1 MATLKLEIVTPE
13 AIAFS
18 EDVEMVTLP
27 AIGGQIGI
35 YPQHVRL
42 ITQMV
47 PGELIAT
54 RNGNESL
61 IAVGEGLVAVSGD
74 RVEILT
80 DMAIRAEEL
89 DAAKVEEARKR
100 AKARREEKI
109 ADESVA
115 TLNASVVRSLAHLPR
130 SQTPSAVL
138 NASDFAAHAV
148 VRPSRPPRESALR
161 IIAAGASAAPRR
173 SGSGGAG
180 TTRPVNTGR
189 ERASCVDSRSAL
201 PVPSAPTALIW
212 PVLARRADGIGVAL
226 LSPSPGV
233 PEDGAGTRDDSGREV
248 DARVQTIAGC
258 GGVARNGSTRAFSAA
273 G

>member
-1 MATLKLEIVTPE
+1 MSTLKLEIITPE

-27 AIGGQIGI
+27 AVSGQIGI

-42 ITQMV
+42 ITQMM

-54 RNGNESL
+54 TNGNETL

-115 TLNASVVRSLAHLPR
+115 TLNASVVRSLAHLRVHKR
-130 SQTPSAVL
+130 SRQS
-138 NASDFAAHAV
+138 
-148 VRPSRPPRESALR
+148 
-161 IIAAGASAAPRR
+161 
-173 SGSGGAG
+173 
-180 TTRPVNTGR
+180 
-189 ERASCVDSRSAL
+189 
-201 PVPSAPTALIW
+201 
-212 PVLARRADGIGVAL
+212 
-226 LSPSPGV
+226 
-233 PEDGAGTRDDSGREV
+233 
-248 DARVQTIAGC
+248 
-258 GGVARNGSTRAFSAA
+258 
-273 G
+273 

>member
-1 MATLKLEIVTPE
+1 MATLKLEIITPE

-54 RNGNESL
+54 RNGSESL

-80 DMAIRAEEL
+80 DMAIRAEDL

-100 AKARREEKI
+100 ARRAARR
-109 ADESVA
+109 
-115 TLNASVVRSLAHLPR
+115 RSPTNRWPR
-130 SQTPSAVL
+130 STPRSYGRSPICAFT
-138 NASDFAAHAV
+138 NA
-148 VRPSRPPRESALR
+148 L
-161 IIAAGASAAPRR
+161 
-173 SGSGGAG
+173 GS
-180 TTRPVNTGR
+180 P
-189 ERASCVDSRSAL
+189 ERL
-201 PVPSAPTALIW
+201 
-212 PVLARRADGIGVAL
+212 
-226 LSPSPGV
+226 
-233 PEDGAGTRDDSGREV
+233 
-248 DARVQTIAGC
+248 
-258 GGVARNGSTRAFSAA
+258 
-273 G
+273 

>member
-1 MATLKLEIVTPE
+1 MATTLKLEIVTPE

-47 PGELIAT
+47 PGELIVT
-54 RNGNESL
+54 RAGRESL

-100 AKARREEKI
+100 ARERREEKVL
-109 ADESVA
+109 DESVA
-115 TLNASVVRSLAHLPR
+115 TLNASVVRSLAQLRVRKRPR
-130 SQTPSAVL
+130 QS
-138 NASDFAAHAV
+138 
-148 VRPSRPPRESALR
+148 
-161 IIAAGASAAPRR
+161 
-173 SGSGGAG
+173 
-180 TTRPVNTGR
+180 
-189 ERASCVDSRSAL
+189 
-201 PVPSAPTALIW
+201 
-212 PVLARRADGIGVAL
+212 
-226 LSPSPGV
+226 
-233 PEDGAGTRDDSGREV
+233 
-248 DARVQTIAGC
+248 
-258 GGVARNGSTRAFSAA
+258 
-273 G
+273 

>member
-1 MATLKLEIVTPE
+1 MATLKLEIITPE

-27 AIGGQIGI
+27 AIDGQIGI

-54 RNGNESL
+54 RSGNESL

-100 AKARREEKI
+100 AQARREEKI

-115 TLNASVVRSLAHLPR
+115 ALNASVVRSLAHLRVHKRPR
-130 SQTPSAVL
+130 QS
-138 NASDFAAHAV
+138 
-148 VRPSRPPRESALR
+148 
-161 IIAAGASAAPRR
+161 
-173 SGSGGAG
+173 
-180 TTRPVNTGR
+180 
-189 ERASCVDSRSAL
+189 
-201 PVPSAPTALIW
+201 
-212 PVLARRADGIGVAL
+212 
-226 LSPSPGV
+226 
-233 PEDGAGTRDDSGREV
+233 
-248 DARVQTIAGC
+248 
-258 GGVARNGSTRAFSAA
+258 
-273 G
+273 

>member
-27 AIGGQIGI
+27 AAGGQVGI

-42 ITQMV
+42 ITEMV
-47 PGELIAT
+47 PGELIVT
-54 RNGNESL
+54 RNGHESL

-100 AKARREEKI
+100 AQARREEKI

-115 TLNASVVRSLAHLPR
+115 TLNASVVRSLAHLRVHKRPR
-130 SQTPSAVL
+130 QS
-138 NASDFAAHAV
+138 
-148 VRPSRPPRESALR
+148 
-161 IIAAGASAAPRR
+161 
-173 SGSGGAG
+173 
-180 TTRPVNTGR
+180 
-189 ERASCVDSRSAL
+189 
-201 PVPSAPTALIW
+201 
-212 PVLARRADGIGVAL
+212 
-226 LSPSPGV
+226 
-233 PEDGAGTRDDSGREV
+233 
-248 DARVQTIAGC
+248 
-258 GGVARNGSTRAFSAA
+258 
-273 G
+273 

>member
-1 MATLKLEIVTPE
+1 MATLKLEIITPE

-27 AIGGQIGI
+27 AISGEIGI

-100 AKARREEKI
+100 AEARREEKI

-115 TLNASVVRSLAHLPR
+115 TLNASVVRSLAHLRVHKR
-130 SQTPSAVL
+130 SRQS
-138 NASDFAAHAV
+138 
-148 VRPSRPPRESALR
+148 
-161 IIAAGASAAPRR
+161 
-173 SGSGGAG
+173 
-180 TTRPVNTGR
+180 
-189 ERASCVDSRSAL
+189 
-201 PVPSAPTALIW
+201 
-212 PVLARRADGIGVAL
+212 
-226 LSPSPGV
+226 
-233 PEDGAGTRDDSGREV
+233 
-248 DARVQTIAGC
+248 
-258 GGVARNGSTRAFSAA
+258 
-273 G
+273 

>member
-35 YPQHVRL
+35 YPEHVRL

-47 PGELIAT
+47 PGELIVT
-54 RNGNESL
+54 RAGRESV

-80 DMAIRAEEL
+80 DMAISAEAL

-100 AKARREEKI
+100 AKARREERI

-115 TLNASVVRSLAHLPR
+115 AINASVVRSLAQLRVHKR
-130 SQTPSAVL
+130 SRQS
-138 NASDFAAHAV
+138 
-148 VRPSRPPRESALR
+148 
-161 IIAAGASAAPRR
+161 
-173 SGSGGAG
+173 
-180 TTRPVNTGR
+180 
-189 ERASCVDSRSAL
+189 
-201 PVPSAPTALIW
+201 
-212 PVLARRADGIGVAL
+212 
-226 LSPSPGV
+226 
-233 PEDGAGTRDDSGREV
+233 
-248 DARVQTIAGC
+248 
-258 GGVARNGSTRAFSAA
+258 
-273 G
+273 

>member
-27 AIGGQIGI
+27 AAGGQVGI

-42 ITQMV
+42 ITEMV
-47 PGELIAT
+47 PGELIVT
-54 RNGNESL
+54 RNGHESL

-80 DMAIRAEEL
+80 DMAIRTEAL

-115 TLNASVVRSLAHLPR
+115 TLNASVVRSLAHLRVRKRPR
-130 SQTPSAVL
+130 QS
-138 NASDFAAHAV
+138 
-148 VRPSRPPRESALR
+148 
-161 IIAAGASAAPRR
+161 
-173 SGSGGAG
+173 
-180 TTRPVNTGR
+180 
-189 ERASCVDSRSAL
+189 
-201 PVPSAPTALIW
+201 
-212 PVLARRADGIGVAL
+212 
-226 LSPSPGV
+226 
-233 PEDGAGTRDDSGREV
+233 
-248 DARVQTIAGC
+248 
-258 GGVARNGSTRAFSAA
+258 
-273 G
+273 

>member
-1 MATLKLEIVTPE
+1 MATLKLEIITPE

-27 AIGGQIGI
+27 AISGQIGI

-100 AKARREEKI
+100 AQARREEKI

-115 TLNASVVRSLAHLPR
+115 TLNASVVRSLAHLRGRKRPR
-130 SQTPSAVL
+130 QS
-138 NASDFAAHAV
+138 
-148 VRPSRPPRESALR
+148 
-161 IIAAGASAAPRR
+161 
-173 SGSGGAG
+173 
-180 TTRPVNTGR
+180 
-189 ERASCVDSRSAL
+189 
-201 PVPSAPTALIW
+201 
-212 PVLARRADGIGVAL
+212 
-226 LSPSPGV
+226 
-233 PEDGAGTRDDSGREV
+233 
-248 DARVQTIAGC
+248 
-258 GGVARNGSTRAFSAA
+258 
-273 G
+273 

>member
-1 MATLKLEIVTPE
+1 MATLKLEIITPE

-27 AIGGQIGI
+27 AISGQIGI

-100 AKARREEKI
+100 AQARREEKI

-115 TLNASVVRSLAHLPR
+115 TLNASVVRSLAHLRVHKRPR
-130 SQTPSAVL
+130 QS
-138 NASDFAAHAV
+138 
-148 VRPSRPPRESALR
+148 
-161 IIAAGASAAPRR
+161 
-173 SGSGGAG
+173 
-180 TTRPVNTGR
+180 
-189 ERASCVDSRSAL
+189 
-201 PVPSAPTALIW
+201 
-212 PVLARRADGIGVAL
+212 
-226 LSPSPGV
+226 
-233 PEDGAGTRDDSGREV
+233 
-248 DARVQTIAGC
+248 
-258 GGVARNGSTRAFSAA
+258 
-273 G
+273 

>member
-1 MATLKLEIVTPE
+1 MAATLKLEIVTPE

-47 PGELIAT
+47 PGELIVTSAG
-54 RNGNESL
+54 RESL

-115 TLNASVVRSLAHLPR
+115 ALNASVVRSLAHLPLR
-130 SQTPSAVL
+130 K
-138 NASDFAAHAV
+138 
-148 VRPSRPPRESALR
+148 RPRQS
-161 IIAAGASAAPRR
+161 
-173 SGSGGAG
+173 
-180 TTRPVNTGR
+180 
-189 ERASCVDSRSAL
+189 
-201 PVPSAPTALIW
+201 
-212 PVLARRADGIGVAL
+212 
-226 LSPSPGV
+226 
-233 PEDGAGTRDDSGREV
+233 
-248 DARVQTIAGC
+248 
-258 GGVARNGSTRAFSAA
+258 
-273 G
+273 

>member
-1 MATLKLEIVTPE
+1 MATLKLEIITPE

-27 AIGGQIGI
+27 AISGEIGI

-54 RNGNESL
+54 MNGNETL

-100 AKARREEKI
+100 AQARREEKI

-115 TLNASVVRSLAHLPR
+115 TLNASVVRSLALLRVHKRPR
-130 SQTPSAVL
+130 QS
-138 NASDFAAHAV
+138 
-148 VRPSRPPRESALR
+148 
-161 IIAAGASAAPRR
+161 
-173 SGSGGAG
+173 
-180 TTRPVNTGR
+180 
-189 ERASCVDSRSAL
+189 
-201 PVPSAPTALIW
+201 
-212 PVLARRADGIGVAL
+212 
-226 LSPSPGV
+226 
-233 PEDGAGTRDDSGREV
+233 
-248 DARVQTIAGC
+248 
-258 GGVARNGSTRAFSAA
+258 
-273 G
+273 

>member
-1 MATLKLEIVTPE
+1 MATLKLEIITPE

-100 AKARREEKI
+100 AQARREEKI

-115 TLNASVVRSLAHLPR
+115 TLNASVVRSLAHLRVHKRPR
-130 SQTPSAVL
+130 QS
-138 NASDFAAHAV
+138 
-148 VRPSRPPRESALR
+148 
-161 IIAAGASAAPRR
+161 
-173 SGSGGAG
+173 
-180 TTRPVNTGR
+180 
-189 ERASCVDSRSAL
+189 
-201 PVPSAPTALIW
+201 
-212 PVLARRADGIGVAL
+212 
-226 LSPSPGV
+226 
-233 PEDGAGTRDDSGREV
+233 
-248 DARVQTIAGC
+248 
-258 GGVARNGSTRAFSAA
+258 
-273 G
+273 

>member
-1 MATLKLEIVTPE
+1 MAATLKLEIVTPE

-54 RNGNESL
+54 RNGSEIL

-100 AKARREEKI
+100 AKARHEEKI

-115 TLNASVVRSLAHLPR
+115 TLNASVVRSLAHLRLHKRPR
-130 SQTPSAVL
+130 QS
-138 NASDFAAHAV
+138 
-148 VRPSRPPRESALR
+148 
-161 IIAAGASAAPRR
+161 
-173 SGSGGAG
+173 
-180 TTRPVNTGR
+180 
-189 ERASCVDSRSAL
+189 
-201 PVPSAPTALIW
+201 
-212 PVLARRADGIGVAL
+212 
-226 LSPSPGV
+226 
-233 PEDGAGTRDDSGREV
+233 
-248 DARVQTIAGC
+248 
-258 GGVARNGSTRAFSAA
+258 
-273 G
+273 

>member
-27 AIGGQIGI
+27 AAGGQVGI

-42 ITQMV
+42 ITEMV
-47 PGELIAT
+47 PGELIVT
-54 RNGNESL
+54 RNGHESL

-100 AKARREEKI
+100 AQARREEKI

-115 TLNASVVRSLAHLPR
+115 TLNASVVRSLAHLRVRKRPR
-130 SQTPSAVL
+130 QS
-138 NASDFAAHAV
+138 
-148 VRPSRPPRESALR
+148 
-161 IIAAGASAAPRR
+161 
-173 SGSGGAG
+173 
-180 TTRPVNTGR
+180 
-189 ERASCVDSRSAL
+189 
-201 PVPSAPTALIW
+201 
-212 PVLARRADGIGVAL
+212 
-226 LSPSPGV
+226 
-233 PEDGAGTRDDSGREV
+233 
-248 DARVQTIAGC
+248 
-258 GGVARNGSTRAFSAA
+258 
-273 G
+273 

>member
-1 MATLKLEIVTPE
+1 MATLKLEIITPE

-27 AIGGQIGI
+27 ATGGQVGI

-47 PGELIAT
+47 PGELIAI

-115 TLNASVVRSLAHLPR
+115 TLNASVVRSLAHLRVHKRPR
-130 SQTPSAVL
+130 QS
-138 NASDFAAHAV
+138 
-148 VRPSRPPRESALR
+148 
-161 IIAAGASAAPRR
+161 
-173 SGSGGAG
+173 
-180 TTRPVNTGR
+180 
-189 ERASCVDSRSAL
+189 
-201 PVPSAPTALIW
+201 
-212 PVLARRADGIGVAL
+212 
-226 LSPSPGV
+226 
-233 PEDGAGTRDDSGREV
+233 
-248 DARVQTIAGC
+248 
-258 GGVARNGSTRAFSAA
+258 
-273 G
+273 